1 MQLRACDAVSALGNQ
16 ISGQRAKGT
25 YQHRDVLAVY
35 PNPTRPAGHKRRLS
49 HARATLAVHRSLSF
63 LSKKTWHTTNLKNVE
78 KVWLAEQEQEK
89 EKQKLEKWKKEREE
103 EKQQAE
109 LRALQD
115 EMTKTCAPPS
125 PTHGPHR

>member
-1 MQLRACDAVSALGNQ
+1 MR
-16 ISGQRAKGT
+16 R
-25 YQHRDVLAVY
+25 AVY
-35 PNPTRPAGHKRRLS
+35 PNPKRPAGHRRRLS
-49 HARATLAVHRSLSF
+49 HTRAARAVHRSLSF